1 MAVSFIWDLDGTLLD
16 SYGVIVPSVCEMLAE
31 KGISSDPEEV
41 RRFVIARSVKEYLQL
56 LGREYGFDYAPA
68 KERYSAITEKHN
80 ADIRLMEGARET
92 LQALSEKGV
101 RHFVL
106 THRGRTT
113 EAVLR
118 TVGLEGVF
126 EETVTSLNGFARK
139 PDPEGLNYLIG
150 KYGLD
155 RAETYYVG
163 DRPLDI
169 DCAANALVHS
179 VLYEPDE
186 SLGLA
191 SGKEEYVVRRLTDIV
206 GLV

>member
-56 LGREYGFDYAPA
+56 LGGEYGFDYAPA

-150 KYGLD
+150 KYALD